1 MNADSDR
8 LRRLESQGILQG
20 FVLYPDPS
28 IFGRDEQIVFFDGD
42 YTRKDALRILDAP
55 DVASVGW
62 KVDGGLSVQVW
73 PHNRAQAI
81 AELAAVLGVTPSW
94 NVFTERREIRSLSPL
109 DLTIVDALIDDPRLP
124 LKDLTA
130 STGLSPKT
138 ATGELVY
145 QLLVFG
151 KVGMGD

>member
-1 MNADSDR
+1 DPGCAGCR
-8 LRRLESQGILQG
+8 ARRLEG
-20 FVLYPDPS
+20 
-28 IFGRDEQIVFFDGD
+28 GRRVERAG
-42 YTRKDALRILDAP
+42 
-55 DVASVGW
+55 
-62 KVDGGLSVQVW
+62 W

-151 KVGMGD
+151 KVGMGDLRRTFWDVVLVTQMQEPPAKYLLCRGSDLTEVTAK